1 MTDAREHVT
10 IKQVF
15 RKERKVVSQV
25 RRLRD
30 EFAHMGLY
38 VKTLFKWV
46 LLGGIIGVAG
56 GVIGSLFHI
65 GVNYATAVR
74 GAHPWILY
82 LLPVGGLAIVG
93 LYKLCH
99 LEGKGTNAII
109 ESVHF
114 GESVPILLVPV
125 IFVSTVITHLCGGS
139 AGREGAAL
147 QIGGGLGFQAG
158 KLLRLGEKDLPL
170 ATLCGMSGVFSALFG
185 TPLTATVFAL
195 EVISVGVLY
204 LLPVGG
210 LAIVGLYK
218 LCHLEGKGTNAI
230 IESVHFGESVP
241 ILLVPVIFVSTV
253 ITHLCGGS
261 AGREGAAL
269 QIGGGLGFQAGKLL
283 RLGEKDLPLA
293 TLCGMSGVFS
303 ALFGTPLTATVF
315 ALEVISVGVLYYA
328 GLVPCITAAMAAF
341 GVSTLM
347 GVEPTRFTVS
357 MPRVTLELM
366 LPVVVLS
373 ILCALVS
380 ILFCKGL
387 HWTEHLLTRSFRNPW
402 LRVLAGAAI
411 LIVLSLLTN
420 GDYNGAGMDVIAR
433 ALRGNVSGWAWL
445 WKLLFTAVTI
455 GCGFKGGEVVPSF
468 FVGAA
473 FGCFMG
479 GLLGLPAGFA
489 AAIGLVA
496 VFCGAVNCPVASVL
510 LSVELFGSAGAP
522 YFAVACAL
530 SYLLSGYCGLYS
542 SQTILYSKLRAE
554 FINVRTHE

>member
-1 MTDAREHVT
+1 M
-10 IKQVF
+10 
-15 RKERKVVSQV
+15 

-30 EFAHMGLY
+30 ELAHMGLY

-46 LLGGIIGVAG
+46 LLGGVIGAVG
-56 GVIGSLFHI
+56 GVVGSLFHL
-65 GVNYATAVR
+65 GVNYATAIR

-93 LYKLCH
+93 LYKLCR

-158 KLLRLGEKDLPL
+158 KLL
-170 ATLCGMSGVFSALFG
+170 
-185 TPLTATVFAL
+185 
-195 EVISVGVLY
+195 
-204 LLPVGG
+204 
-210 LAIVGLYK
+210 
-218 LCHLEGKGTNAI
+218 H
-230 IESVHFGESVP
+230 
-241 ILLVPVIFVSTV
+241 
-253 ITHLCGGS
+253 
-261 AGREGAAL
+261 
-269 QIGGGLGFQAGKLL
+269 
-283 RLGEKDLPLA
+283 LGEKDLPLA

-347 GVEPTRFTVS
+347 GVEPTRFAVA
-357 MPRVTLELM
+357 MPPVTLETM
-366 LPVVVLS
+366 VPVVALA
-373 ILCALVS
+373 ILCAVVS

-387 HWTEHLLTRSFRNPW
+387 HWTERLLERGFRSPW
-402 LRVLAGAAI
+402 VRVLAGSVL
-411 LIVLSLLTN
+411 LIGMSLLTN

-433 ALRGNVSGWAWL
+433 ALAGEADGWAWL
-445 WKLLFTAVTI
+445 LKILFTAVTI

-468 FVGAA
+468 FVGAT
-473 FGCFMG
+473 FGCVLG
-479 GLLGLPAGFA
+479 GLLGLPPAFA
-489 AAIGLVA
+489 AAIGLVS
-496 VFCGAVNCPVASVL
+496 VFCGAVNCPIASVI
-510 LSVELFGSAGAP
+510 LSIELFGSGGLV
-522 YFAVACAL
+522 YFAAACAL

-542 SQTILYSKLRAE
+542 SQTILYSKLKAE
-554 FINVRTHE
+554 FINVHTHE

>member
-1 MTDAREHVT
+1 M
-10 IKQVF
+10 
-15 RKERKVVSQV
+15 SQV

-30 EFAHMGLY
+30 ELAHMGLY

-46 LLGGIIGVAG
+46 LLGGVIGAVG
-56 GVIGSLFHI
+56 GVVGSLFHL
-65 GVNYATAVR
+65 GVNYATAIR

-93 LYKLCH
+93 LYKLCR

-158 KLLRLGEKDLPL
+158 KLL
-170 ATLCGMSGVFSALFG
+170 
-185 TPLTATVFAL
+185 
-195 EVISVGVLY
+195 
-204 LLPVGG
+204 
-210 LAIVGLYK
+210 
-218 LCHLEGKGTNAI
+218 H
-230 IESVHFGESVP
+230 
-241 ILLVPVIFVSTV
+241 
-253 ITHLCGGS
+253 
-261 AGREGAAL
+261 
-269 QIGGGLGFQAGKLL
+269 
-283 RLGEKDLPLA
+283 LGEKDLPLA

-347 GVEPTRFTVS
+347 GVEPTRFAVA
-357 MPRVTLELM
+357 MPPVTLETM
-366 LPVVVLS
+366 VPVVALA
-373 ILCALVS
+373 ILCAVVS

-387 HWTEHLLTRSFRNPW
+387 HWTERLLERGFRSPW
-402 LRVLAGAAI
+402 VRVLAGSVL
-411 LIVLSLLTN
+411 LIGMSLLTN

-433 ALRGNVSGWAWL
+433 ALAGEADGWAWL
-445 WKLLFTAVTI
+445 LKILFTAVTI
-455 GCGFKGGEVVPSF
+455 GCGFKGGEGVPSF

-479 GLLGLPAGFA
+479 GLLGLPAGFGG
-489 AAIGLVA
+489 AIGLVA

>member
-1 MTDAREHVT
+1 M
-10 IKQVF
+10 
-15 RKERKVVSQV
+15 
-25 RRLRD
+25 
-30 EFAHMGLY
+30 HMGAYPAALG
-38 VKTLFKWV
+38 KWV

-65 GVNYATAVR
+65 GVNYATAIR

-147 QIGGGLGFQAG
+147 QIGGGLGYEAG
-158 KLLRLGEKDLPL
+158 KLL
-170 ATLCGMSGVFSALFG
+170 
-185 TPLTATVFAL
+185 
-195 EVISVGVLY
+195 
-204 LLPVGG
+204 
-210 LAIVGLYK
+210 
-218 LCHLEGKGTNAI
+218 H
-230 IESVHFGESVP
+230 
-241 ILLVPVIFVSTV
+241 
-253 ITHLCGGS
+253 
-261 AGREGAAL
+261 
-269 QIGGGLGFQAGKLL
+269 
-283 RLGEKDLPLA
+283 LGEKDLPLA

-347 GVEPTRFTVS
+347 GVEPTRFAVA
-357 MPRVTLELM
+357 MPPVTLETM
-366 LPVVVLS
+366 VPVVALA
-373 ILCALVS
+373 ILCAVVS

-387 HWTEHLLTRSFRNPW
+387 HWTERLLDRGFRSPW
-402 LRVLAGAAI
+402 VRVLAGSVL
-411 LIVLSLLTN
+411 LIGMSLLTN
-420 GDYNGAGMDVIAR
+420 GDYNGAGMDVITR
-433 ALRGNVSGWAWL
+433 ALAGEADGWAWL
-445 WKLLFTAVTI
+445 LKILFTAVTI

-468 FVGAA
+468 FVGAT
-473 FGCFMG
+473 FGCVFG
-479 GLLGLPAGFA
+479 GLLGLPPAFA
-489 AAIGLVA
+489 AAIGLVS
-496 VFCGAVNCPVASVL
+496 VFCGAVNCPIASVI
-510 LSVELFGSAGAP
+510 LSIELFGSGGLV
-522 YFAVACAL
+522 YFAAACAL

-542 SQTILYSKLRAE
+542 SQTILYSKLKAE
-554 FINVRTHE
+554 FINVHTHE